1 MNIGI
6 IIIYAFSFSMIYF
19 AIASYRGY
27 KRVRNKYFDLMD
39 EFLQEKIANSE
50 NLKKYQEYTSFFR
63 TYYNED
69 WNRDTPFLEKIE
81 ALQIFFNRGDERI
94 YPLSTLCKDISIS
107 KEPLEQLKLVFQGDF
122 NTILEMPLGKVLMFS
137 ADLKSYREGSSENG
151 DLTPQEFY
159 KWRMKDKINHFQQK
173 I

>member
-39 EFLQEKIANSE
+39 EFLQEKIENSE

-69 WNRDTPFLEKIE
+69 WNRDTPFIEQIE
-81 ALQIFFNRGDERI
+81 ALQIFIPLSKRDEL
-94 YPLSTLCKDISIS
+94 YPLDTPIKDIPIS

-159 KWRMKDKINHFQQK
+159 KWRLNG
-173 I
+173 

>member
-39 EFLQEKIANSE
+39 EFLQEKIENSE

-69 WNRDTPFLEKIE
+69 WNRDTPFIEQIE
-81 ALQIFFNRGDERI
+81 ALQIFIPLSKRDEL
-94 YPLSTLCKDISIS
+94 YPLDTPIKDIPIS

-159 KWRMKDKINHFQQK
+159 KWRLNV
-173 I
+173 

>member
-1 MNIGI
+1 
-6 IIIYAFSFSMIYF
+6 
-19 AIASYRGY
+19 
-27 KRVRNKYFDLMD
+27 MD
-39 EFLQEKIANSE
+39 EFLQEKIENSE

-69 WNRDTPFLEKIE
+69 WNRDTPFIEQIE
-81 ALQIFFNRGDERI
+81 ALQIFIPLSKRDEL
-94 YPLSTLCKDISIS
+94 YPLDTPIKDIPIS

-159 KWRMKDKINHFQQK
+159 KWRLNG
-173 I
+173 